1 LIKFY
6 LEQGDIMSLIYIR
19 QAAKNDLEQ
28 IMPIIDEAKK
38 FLKEE
43 GNPQWQ
49 SDYPNV
55 ETITADIE
63 EGVAW
68 VLIVDQKIAGYT
80 VITDGPDPNYKKIDG
95 KWNNDLDPYVA
106 IHRVAISDEYRG
118 MHIYDDSV
126 NVLTNFSVFQHKLK
140 SWLILRLSHQHNLRI
155 QLFLMLI

>member
-1 LIKFY
+1 
-6 LEQGDIMSLIYIR
+6 MSLIYIC

-43 GNPQWQ
+43 GNQQWQ

-80 VITDGPDPNYKKIDG
+80 AITDGLIQITKRLMANGIM
-95 KWNNDLDPYVA
+95 
-106 IHRVAISDEYRG
+106 I
-118 MHIYDDSV
+118 
-126 NVLTNFSVFQHKLK
+126 
-140 SWLILRLSHQHNLRI
+140 LILMWP
-155 QLFLMLI
+155 FTV

>member
-1 LIKFY
+1 
-6 LEQGDIMSLIYIR
+6 MSLIYIR
-19 QAAKNDLEQ
+19 QAAKNDLQQ

-80 VITDGPDPNYKKIDG
+80 AITYGPDPNYKKIDG

-126 NVLTNFSVFQHKLK
+126 NVLTTFQFSQHKLK
-140 SWLILRLSHQHNLRI
+140 SWLILRLSHQHNLI
-155 QLFLMLI
+155 QAAINAAKIAPI

>member
-1 LIKFY
+1 
-6 LEQGDIMSLIYIR
+6 MSLIYIR

-80 VITDGPDPNYKKIDG
+80 AITDGPDPNYSKAVVDKECLFS
-95 KWNNDLDPYVA
+95 NDSKTVIAIVFIVRQERSRKLVQFLD
-106 IHRVAISDEYRG
+106 
-118 MHIYDDSV
+118 
-126 NVLTNFSVFQHKLK
+126 
-140 SWLILRLSHQHNLRI
+140 
-155 QLFLMLI
+155 

>member
-1 LIKFY
+1 
-6 LEQGDIMSLIYIR
+6 MSLIYIR

-80 VITDGPDPNYKKIDG
+80 AITDGLIQITKRLMANGIM
-95 KWNNDLDPYVA
+95 
-106 IHRVAISDEYRG
+106 I
-118 MHIYDDSV
+118 
-126 NVLTNFSVFQHKLK
+126 
-140 SWLILRLSHQHNLRI
+140 LILMWP
-155 QLFLMLI
+155 FTV

>member
-1 LIKFY
+1 
-6 LEQGDIMSLIYIR
+6 MSLIYIR

-38 FLKEE
+38 LLKEE
-43 GNPQWQ
+43 RNPQWQ

-80 VITDGPDPNYKKIDG
+80 AITDGPDPNYKKIDG

-126 NVLTNFSVFQHKLK
+126 NVLTNFSVFPAQIEKLADFAAV
-140 SWLILRLSHQHNLRI
+140 SPAQPNPSRN
-155 QLFLMLI
+155 

>member
-1 LIKFY
+1 
-6 LEQGDIMSLIYIR
+6 
-19 QAAKNDLEQ
+19 
-28 IMPIIDEAKK
+28 MPIIDEAKK

-80 VITDGPDPNYKKIDG
+80 AITDGPDSNYKKFDG

-126 NVLTNFSVFQHKLK
+126 NVLTNFSVFPAQ
-140 SWLILRLSHQHNLRI
+140 IHQI
-155 QLFLMLI
+155 T